1 MRPNCKNIVALLA
14 LGGVMAFAPSL
25 LAQDA
30 STNAPAGGPPAG
42 APGGQM
48 RGQSVDLMLQRLT
61 TRLNL
66 TPDEQAKVKPILE
79 NQMQQMAALRGV
91 APEDRRTK
99 IMALR
104 QEVTTNMEA
113 VLDTNQ
119 FALYQQMTQRRR
131 PMMGQ
136 GGPGGPGGFGGS
148 TNAPAAPTPPPQ
160 Q

>member
-1 MRPNCKNIVALLA
+1 MRPNSKNIVALLA
-14 LGGVMAFAPSL
+14 LGGVLAFAPSL

-48 RGQSVDLMLQRLT
+48 RGQNVDLMLQRLT

-79 NQMQQMAALRGV
+79 KQMQQMAALRVV
-91 APEDRRTK
+91 APEDRRAK
-99 IMALR
+99 MIALR
-104 QEVTTNMEA
+104 QEMLTNMEA

-119 FALYQQMTQRRR
+119 FALYQQMSPLRRR

-136 GGPGGPGGFGGS
+136 GGPGGFGGN